1 MNTAQKIESMRLA
14 NENRAFRQWESQWAD
29 DDWLEAEEDRI
40 MSDRLQL
47 GSACFEADPRMTIEE
62 CVALE
67 ARRRLQALKEGDL

>member
-1 MNTAQKIESMRLA
+1 MNANQQIESMRIA
-14 NENRAFRQWESQWAD
+14 HEARAFRAWESQWD
-29 DDWLEAEEDRI
+29 DDAWLERETDRI

-47 GSACFEADPRMTIEE
+47 GSACFEADPMMTIEE